1 MLTFKSYLTEA
12 TGKGLTIFDIDE
24 TMFITKAK
32 VHVVKNGKVI
42 KKLDNQEFNAYKKKP
57 GEDYDFGEFKNAE
70 VFNRTSTPIARM
82 INKVKAILKNATRA
96 GSKVIII
103 TARPNFDNK
112 KIFLD
117 TFRKQGID
125 IDKIY
130 IERAGNLGG
139 GPAADNKKVILKK
152 YLDQKIYKRIRLFD
166 DAMSNLKMWQSL
178 GFALQFALGI
188 KGMPLYGKDIEYSV
202 YICSGLLLFG
212 LLCLSFV
219 LADDRRSGNGN

>member
-1 MLTFKSYLTEA
+1 MKNFITYLEEA
-12 TGKGLTIFDIDE
+12 QGKGLTIFDIDE
-24 TMFITKAK
+24 TMFITRAK

-42 KKLDNQEFNAYKKKP
+42 KKLDNQEFNTYKKKP

-82 INKVKAILKNATRA
+82 INKVKVILKNATKA
-96 GSKVIII
+96 GSKVIIV

-130 IERAGNLGG
+130 VERAGNLGS
-139 GPAADNKKVILKK
+139 GPAADNKRVIFKK
-152 YLDQKIYKRIRLFD
+152 YLNQKIYKRIRLFD
-166 DAMSNLKMWQSL
+166 DAKSNLKVFLSL
-178 GFALQFALGI
+178 Q
-188 KGMPLYGKDIEYSV
+188 KDYPDVSFEAFLAKPNGSV
-202 YICSGLLLFG
+202 SR
-212 LLCLSFV
+212 V
-219 LADDRRSGNGN
+219 R

>member
-1 MLTFKSYLTEA
+1 MKNFKTYLTEA
-12 TGKGLTIFDIDE
+12 EGKGLTIFDIDE

-32 VHVVKNGKVI
+32 VKVVKNGKVI
-42 KKLDNQEFNAYKKKP
+42 KKLDNQEFNTYKKKD
-57 GEDYDFGEFKNAE
+57 GETYDFGEFKNAE
-70 VFNRTSTPIARM
+70 VFKRTSTPIARM

-112 KIFLD
+112 KVFLD
-117 TFRKQGID
+117 TFRQQGID

-139 GPAADNKKVILKK
+139 GPAADNKKVIIKK

-166 DAMSNLKMWQSL
+166 DAMSNLKMFLSL
-178 GFALQFALGI
+178 QKDYPEVKFEALLAKPNG
-188 KGMPLYGKDIEYSV
+188 SV
-202 YICSGLLLFG
+202 SR
-212 LLCLSFV
+212 V
-219 LADDRRSGNGN
+219 R

>member
-1 MLTFKSYLTEA
+1 MKNFITYLEEA
-12 TGKGLTIFDIDE
+12 QGKGLTIFDIDE
-24 TMFITKAK
+24 TMFITRAK

-42 KKLDNQEFNAYKKKP
+42 KKLDNQEFNTYKKKP

-82 INKVKAILKNATRA
+82 INKVKVILKNATKA
-96 GSKVIII
+96 GSKVIIV

-130 IERAGNLGG
+130 VERAGNLGS
-139 GPAADNKKVILKK
+139 GPAADNKRVIFKK
-152 YLDQKIYKRIRLFD
+152 YLNQNIYKRIRLFD
-166 DAMSNLKMWQSL
+166 DAKSNLKVFLSL
-178 GFALQFALGI
+178 Q
-188 KGMPLYGKDIEYSV
+188 KDYPDVSFEAFLAKPNGSV
-202 YICSGLLLFG
+202 SR
-212 LLCLSFV
+212 V
-219 LADDRRSGNGN
+219 R

>member
-1 MLTFKSYLTEA
+1 MKNFKTYLEEQS
-12 TGKGLTIFDIDE
+12 GKGLTIFDIDE

-32 VHVVKNGKVI
+32 VKVVKNGKVI
-42 KKLDNQEFNAYKKKP
+42 KKLDNQQFNTYKKKA
-57 GEDYDFGEFKNAE
+57 GEEYDFGEFKDAK

-82 INKVKAILKNATRA
+82 INKVKAILKNATKA
-96 GSKVIII
+96 GSKVIIV

-130 IERAGNLGG
+130 VERAGNLGG
-139 GPAADNKKVILKK
+139 GPAADNKKVIFKK

-166 DAMSNLKMWQSL
+166 DAMSNLKMFLSL
-178 GFALQFALGI
+178 Q
-188 KGMPLYGKDIEYSV
+188 KEYSDV
-202 YICSGLLLFG
+202 
-212 LLCLSFV
+212 SFEAF
-219 LADDRRSGNGN
+219 LAKPNGSVSRVR